1 MDRGMSKIQQQQQVV
16 NPFTNKVLGP
26 QKSPPPPDPNR
37 QQFEDAANL
46 LDSVIGELQPVPKS
60 PSQKRRQQVS
70 TLL

>member
-1 MDRGMSKIQQQQQVV
+1 MSKIQQQQQVV